1 MTKKSKFVSKYF
13 NKLTKKSKTV
23 WYCKFC
29 DLKYTVK
36 NATKMKIHLIKAC
49 KNTPLQVKEELSDK
63 KLPILTAETNIVQ
76 RGNFL
81 RFCSVLRTLIL
92 WDYLNKTMK
101 NV

>member
-13 NKLTKKSKTV
+13 NELTKKSKTV

-63 KLPILTAETNIVQ
+63 KVPILTAETNIIQ
-76 RGNFL
+76 RGNF
-81 RFCSVLRTLIL
+81 CQDLRTLIL
-92 WDYLNKTMK
+92 E